1 MATKTTAKPKATLKK
16 VETAVKETAA
26 ATKEAVKDTVKA
38 AEKKVEKTVKTA
50 EKTVK
55 AAAKKAPAKKEAA
68 KKTVAKTA
76 TKAASKAATAT
87 KAVAKKAE
95 TKVAAKKADLKVSQ
109 HVQFSGKSYST
120 DDLVKIAKDVWK
132 YDMKKKVDD
141 IKSINLYVK
150 PEESQVYFVV
160 NDKEAGSFVI
170 QRGFIANSRGDA
182 TGVFVLRNTKELQS
196 FY

>member
-50 EKTVK
+50 
-55 AAAKKAPAKKEAA
+55 AKKAPAKKEAA
-68 KKTVAKTA
+68 KKAVAKTA
-76 TKAASKAATAT
+76 TKAATKAATAT
-87 KAVAKKAE
+87 KTVAKKA
-95 TKVAAKKADLKVSQ
+95 AATKKAEIKIAQ

-170 QRGFIANSRGDA
+170 
-182 TGVFVLRNTKELQS
+182 
-196 FY
+196 

>member
-16 VETAVKETAA
+16 VETAVKETAT

-38 AEKKVEKTVKTA
+38 AEKKVEKTVKAA

-55 AAAKKAPAKKEAA
+55 TAAKKAPAKKEAA
-68 KKTVAKTA
+68 KKT
-76 TKAASKAATAT
+76 
-87 KAVAKKAE
+87 E
-95 TKVAAKKADLKVSQ
+95 LKVSQ

-170 QRGFIANSRGDA
+170 
-182 TGVFVLRNTKELQS
+182 
-196 FY
+196 

>member
-16 VETAVKETAA
+16 VETAVKETAT

-38 AEKKVEKTVKTA
+38 AEKKVEKTVKAA

-55 AAAKKAPAKKEAA
+55 TAAKKAPAKKEAA

-76 TKAASKAATAT
+76 TKVATKAATAT
-87 KAVAKKAE
+87 KAAAKKAE
-95 TKVAAKKADLKVSQ
+95 TKVAAAKKAELKVSQ

-170 QRGFIANSRGDA
+170 QGWLLHIREGFI
-182 TGVFVLRNTKELQS
+182 
-196 FY
+196 